1 VLNGYGD
8 FDLAKAANDASPACA
23 PQAPPPV
30 IIHHH

>member
-8 FDLAKAANDASPACA
+8 FDQAKAANDASPSCA
-23 PQAPPPV
+23 PPPSPPV